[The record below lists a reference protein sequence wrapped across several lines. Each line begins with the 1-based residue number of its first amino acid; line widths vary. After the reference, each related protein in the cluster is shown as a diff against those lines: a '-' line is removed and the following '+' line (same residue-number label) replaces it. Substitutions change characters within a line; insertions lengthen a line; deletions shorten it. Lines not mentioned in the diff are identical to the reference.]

1 MLIGGRVSANTLI
14 FSTTQGDQVVLYL
27 RWAVISMILA
37 VMPLFMHGQSAAQE
51 YAEAARSAQGA
62 SDSLFLNRAKEE
74 QNKAVVQRVYNEI
87 FGQGNTAL
95 VNELFSEI
103 YIQHN
108 PTVPNGRQGLIDFV
122 NFLKSLNPT
131 PVVTVKHIL
140 ADGDLVA
147 AHWHASI
154 TPANEFSGQSGF
166 DLFRFDQGKIV
177 EHWDVIQDVP
187 AQSASGNSMFS
198 DLFQYPGA
206 SPKLTEFQEEAN
218 KLLTLVAYDGL
229 FNHHQLLFL
238 DLFFAGENYIQHNP
252 LVPNGTA
259 ALAAV
264 LDFIAPP
271 GSLLRF
277 HHTVADG
284 DLVFV
289 HSQSLPPGADPNN
302 EFTGLAVAD
311 IFRVVNGK
319 IVEHWDAIQP
329 VPATTA
335 SGNSMFSDLYQQ
347 YKTNK

>member
-1 MLIGGRVSANTLI
+1 M
-14 FSTTQGDQVVLYL
+14 
-27 RWAVISMILA
+27 ISMFLA
-37 VMPLFMHGQSAAQE
+37 VTLLMIHGQAATQE
-51 YAEAARSAQGA
+51 YSEAARSVQNA
-62 SDSLFLNRAKEE
+62 SSSQFLNRAQEE
-74 QNKAVVQRVYNEI
+74 QNKTIVRRVYDEI

-95 VNELFSEI
+95 VNDLFSEI

-108 PTVPNGRQGLIDFV
+108 PSIPNGRQAFIDFV
-122 NFLKSLNPT
+122 NFLRSLNPA

-140 ADGDLVA
+140 ADGDFVA
-147 AHWHASI
+147 VHWHASD
-154 TPANEFSGQSGF
+154 TPNNEFSGQAGF
-166 DLFRFDQGKIV
+166 DLFRLDQGKIV
-177 EHWDVIQDVP
+177 EHWDVIQGVP

-198 DLFQYPGA
+198 DLFQYPGKTPNL
-206 SPKLTEFQEEAN
+206 SELQEEIN

-229 FNHHQLLFL
+229 FNHHRLEAL

-252 LVPNGTA
+252 LVPNGAA

-264 LDFIAPP
+264 LDFIAPE

-284 DLVFV
+284 DLVFL

-335 SGNSMFSDLYQQ
+335 SGNSMFSDLYQL

>member
-1 MLIGGRVSANTLI
+1 MQSVRCVACSMFVALLLLVGRE
-14 FSTTQGDQVVLYL
+14 
-27 RWAVISMILA
+27 
-37 VMPLFMHGQSAAQE
+37 PLAAQE
-51 YAEAARSAQGA
+51 NSEVTRSVQGSFA
-62 SDSLFLNRAKEE
+62 SLFQNRKQEE
-74 QNKAVVQRVYNEI
+74 HNKAIVQRVYDEL
-87 FGQGNTAL
+87 FGQGNTQL

-103 YIQHN
+103 YLQHN
-108 PTVPNGRQGLIDFV
+108 PTLPNGRQALIDFV
-122 NFLKSLNPT
+122 KFLKSLDPA

-147 AHWHASI
+147 VHWHASV
-154 TPANEFSGQSGF
+154 TPQNEFTGQAGF
-166 DLFRFDQGKIV
+166 DLFRLDQGKIV

-198 DLFQYPGA
+198 DLYQYPGKA
-206 SPKLTEFQEEAN
+206 PQLNELREEVN
-218 KLLTLVAYDGL
+218 KFVMLAAYDGL
-229 FNHHQLLFL
+229 FNEHQLELL

-259 ALAAV
+259 ALAAI
-264 LDFIAPP
+264 LDFIAPE

-277 HHTVADG
+277 AHAVTDG

-289 HSQSLPPGADPNN
+289 HSQSLPPEADPNN
-302 EFTGLAVAD
+302 EFTGVAVAD

-335 SGNSMFSDLYQQ
+335 SGNSMFSDLYQPG
-347 YKTNK
+347 KLHK